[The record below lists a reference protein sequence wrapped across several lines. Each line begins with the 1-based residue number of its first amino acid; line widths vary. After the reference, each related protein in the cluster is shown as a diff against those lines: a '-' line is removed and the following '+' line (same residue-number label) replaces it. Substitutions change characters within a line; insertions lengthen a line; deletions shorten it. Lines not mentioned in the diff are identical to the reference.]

1 MISFLIGIITA
12 AIVFYMSM
20 IYGNAALALLGCFMC
35 VFMVLTFIALLVK
48 AHRAVAAIN
57 IPIAIATQGESI
69 RVSLSCRLKEAGF
82 DGVKYRVTVKNN
94 LSGEKSTKWLSG
106 GSDFLYSVNLCGNYE
121 FELVRIKLYDFSRL
135 FYVTKRVKKYANV
148 EVMPQIDEIPVRI
161 TDRVRNFFGDS
172 DIYDDLRP
180 GYDPSEMFDVREFQ
194 NGDRLQSVHWKL
206 SARTDELMVKENSL
220 PKACAVAIVADL
232 KGIKKGRQADA
243 FMKLLVSLSFSLM
256 DQKCSHYVAWY
267 DTAINDIVR
276 ARVDD
281 EEGFYIFLN
290 SFLKIKPDTKND
302 ALFLYEEKYRA
313 EKLVCLLSV
322 DGRLQIK
329 RGEEIVGRADEKTRL
344 SFRKSRWQRSD
355 TNEIKPDYNNAFTV
369 LGVLLTE
376 LANAAASVLLTVC
389 AVSVVNTTVSHVR
402 CPYYV
407 YVWLFIFSV
416 ISGFINRLTSLDTRK
431 WVRHAINTGLLLVF
445 LLGVFI
451 ANWQAAEHIKDG
463 FLYVKG
469 RYLEIINVYY
479 GTSFVCPKG
488 DKAFAGAFVGFVSF
502 IVMLLLVTLAVQIKR
517 RRMLTLFPTLMLA
530 VQLCIGKS
538 PSVSEVV
545 MLTLCTLW
553 CLIADGNARTVA
565 GYDANGSAQGN
576 EVLRIASSF
585 LYMAAVSA
593 ILFICVFTFKPLA
606 DTLAD
611 KKPQM
616 LAFQKDLEGSVKSFF
631 SVGIDLQDGT
641 VSNHYPSYSEKTVM
655 TIEAKAGVPSNIYLR
670 SFYGDTYENGR
681 WIKKS
686 DFSGMEKEYHDASR
700 MTAWQ
705 TTIGLATL
713 LDGYYDD
720 ETNPATE
727 KYTITMKK
735 LSTKYTYLPYCIDP
749 YSIDAKGDIDFEEDF
764 FITKDKGTKTIEVS
778 ACPGF
783 FDGSLETS
791 SLEPEQPLEVN
802 NDFYAAY
809 NNYVMENYTAK
820 QGGDGIVAEDAKWL
834 LRTGQLTS
842 NMMYTGYIRENDAN
856 RIAAAQLVQQF
867 LTSKAFKYS
876 KNPPSTGGKDVVEN
890 FLSNSRQGFCVHFAS
905 AGTMILRQMGVPCR
919 YVSGY
924 CAKEDSF
931 KSGENDEDICEV
943 KDSQSHAWVEIYL
956 DDFGWIPVEMT
967 PGYFEYVTGENP
979 FDYIGVNGKKT
990 NTGAAYNDSE
1000 HMNDTAADEDKL
1012 DEDAANEDT
1021 KNTDAENDDTAKDD
1035 TSKAAANSTSGDG
1048 SEKAYGSQ
1056 SGADKRTD
1064 AQNLKTRPHIPPVIL
1079 KTSLCVIF
1087 LTALT
1092 AIIVY
1097 IKRRRNI
1104 LWEARLAKRVKKG
1117 RYSRAAIMINNRI
1130 YKGLGHPSK
1139 NRTDELYLA
1148 NLKEKYCGPDYCGI
1162 HWDEY
1167 MRIIQ
1172 KAVYS
1177 SEGITEEECFMIV
1190 ETWRRL
1196 EKKDI
1201 RHNSQKNMYKNSM
1214 INKK

>member
-1 MISFLIGIITA
+1 
-12 AIVFYMSM
+12 
-20 IYGNAALALLGCFMC
+20 
-35 VFMVLTFIALLVK
+35 
-48 AHRAVAAIN
+48 
-57 IPIAIATQGESI
+57 
-69 RVSLSCRLKEAGF
+69 
-82 DGVKYRVTVKNN
+82 
-94 LSGEKSTKWLSG
+94 
-106 GSDFLYSVNLCGNYE
+106 
-121 FELVRIKLYDFSRL
+121 
-135 FYVTKRVKKYANV
+135 
-148 EVMPQIDEIPVRI
+148 
-161 TDRVRNFFGDS
+161 
-172 DIYDDLRP
+172 
-180 GYDPSEMFDVREFQ
+180 
-194 NGDRLQSVHWKL
+194 
-206 SARTDELMVKENSL
+206 
-220 PKACAVAIVADL
+220 
-232 KGIKKGRQADA
+232 
-243 FMKLLVSLSFSLM
+243 MK
-256 DQKCSHYVAWY
+256 
-267 DTAINDIVR
+267 
-276 ARVDD
+276 
-281 EEGFYIFLN
+281 
-290 SFLKIKPDTKND
+290 
-302 ALFLYEEKYRA
+302 
-313 EKLVCLLSV
+313 
-322 DGRLQIK
+322 
-329 RGEEIVGRADEKTRL
+329 KTRL

-655 TIEAKAGVPSNIYLR
+655 TVEAKAGVPSNIYLRSFYGDTYENGRWIKKSDFSGMEKEYHDASRMTAWQTTIGLATLLDGYYDDETNPATEKYTITMKKPQMLAFQKDLEGSVKSFFSVGIDLQDGTVSNHYPSYSEKTVMTVEAKAGVPSNIYLR

-735 LSTKYTYLPYCIDP
+735 LSTKYAYLPYCIDP
-749 YSIDAKGDIDFEEDF
+749 YSIDAKGDIDFDEDF

-867 LTSKAFKYS
+867 LTSKNFKYS

-1000 HMNDTAADEDKL
+1000 HMNDTAADED
-1012 DEDAANEDT
+1012 AANEDI

-1064 AQNLKTRPHIPPVIL
+1064 AQNSKKRLHIPPVIL

-1117 RYSRAAIMINNRI
+1117 RYSRVAIMINNRI

-1177 SEGITEEECFMIV
+1177 SEGITGEECFMIV
-1190 ETWRRL
+1190 ETWRHL

>member
-1 MISFLIGIITA
+1 
-12 AIVFYMSM
+12 
-20 IYGNAALALLGCFMC
+20 
-35 VFMVLTFIALLVK
+35 
-48 AHRAVAAIN
+48 
-57 IPIAIATQGESI
+57 
-69 RVSLSCRLKEAGF
+69 
-82 DGVKYRVTVKNN
+82 
-94 LSGEKSTKWLSG
+94 
-106 GSDFLYSVNLCGNYE
+106 
-121 FELVRIKLYDFSRL
+121 
-135 FYVTKRVKKYANV
+135 
-148 EVMPQIDEIPVRI
+148 
-161 TDRVRNFFGDS
+161 
-172 DIYDDLRP
+172 
-180 GYDPSEMFDVREFQ
+180 
-194 NGDRLQSVHWKL
+194 
-206 SARTDELMVKENSL
+206 
-220 PKACAVAIVADL
+220 
-232 KGIKKGRQADA
+232 
-243 FMKLLVSLSFSLM
+243 MK
-256 DQKCSHYVAWY
+256 
-267 DTAINDIVR
+267 
-276 ARVDD
+276 
-281 EEGFYIFLN
+281 
-290 SFLKIKPDTKND
+290 
-302 ALFLYEEKYRA
+302 
-313 EKLVCLLSV
+313 
-322 DGRLQIK
+322 
-329 RGEEIVGRADEKTRL
+329 KTRL
-344 SFRKSRWQRSD
+344 SFRKSFWQRSD
-355 TNEIKPDYNNAFTV
+355 TNEIKTDYNNAFTV
-369 LGVLLTE
+369 LSVLLTE
-376 LANAAASVLLTVC
+376 LANAAAAVFLTVC
-389 AVSVVNTTVSHVR
+389 AVSVVNTTISHVR

-416 ISGFINRLTSLDTRK
+416 ISGFINRLASLDARR

-445 LLGVFI
+445 VLGVFI
-451 ANWQAAEHIKDG
+451 ANWQAATHIKAG

-479 GTSFVCPKG
+479 GTSFACPKG
-488 DKAFAGAFVGFVSF
+488 DKDFAGAFVGFVAF
-502 IVMLLLVTLAVQIKR
+502 IAMLFLVTLAVQIKR
-517 RRMLTLFPTLMLA
+517 RRMLTLFPTLLLA
-530 VQLCIGKS
+530 VQLCVGKS

-553 CLIADGNARTVA
+553 CLIADGSARTVA
-565 GYDANGSAQGN
+565 GYEADGSAQGN
-576 EVLRIASSF
+576 EALRIVPAF

-631 SVGIDLQDGT
+631 SLGIDLQDGT
-641 VSNHYPSYSEKTVM
+641 VSNHYPSYSGKTVM
-655 TIEAKAGVPSNIYLR
+655 TVEAKAGASSNIYLR

-686 DFSGMEKEYHDASR
+686 DFSRMEKEYHDASR

-705 TTIGLATL
+705 NAIGLATL

-727 KYTITMKK
+727 KYTITMEK

-749 YSIDAKGDIDFEEDF
+749 YSIDAKGDIDFDEDF
-764 FITKDKGTKTIEVS
+764 FITKDKGTKKIEVS

-820 QGGDGIVAEDAKWL
+820 QGGDGIVSEDAKWL

-842 NMMYTGYIRENDAN
+842 DMMYTGYIRENDAN

-876 KNPPSTGGKDVVEN
+876 KNPPSAGSKDVVEN

-924 CAKEDSF
+924 CAKGDSF
-931 KSGENDEDICEV
+931 KSGENDGDICEV

-967 PGYFEYVTGENP
+967 PGYYENVTGVNQ

-990 NTGAAYNDSE
+990 NTGAAYHDDTE
-1000 HMNDTAADEDKL
+1000 QMNDTAADEDNA
-1012 DEDAANEDT
+1012 DEDAVNEDTKNDDT
-1021 KNTDAENDDTAKDD
+1021 KNTDAENDDTA
-1035 TSKAAANSTSGDG
+1035 NSASSQFVSGDG
-1048 SEKAYGSQ
+1048 SENALGSR

-1064 AQNLKTRPHIPPVIL
+1064 THSSKTGLHIPPAIL
-1079 KTSLCVIF
+1079 KTVLCVIF

-1092 AIIVY
+1092 ATIVY

-1104 LWEARLAKRVKKG
+1104 LWEARLAQRVKKG

-1177 SEGITEEECFMIV
+1177 SEGITEEECFMV
-1190 ETWRRL
+1190 METWRHL

>member
-1 MISFLIGIITA
+1 
-12 AIVFYMSM
+12 
-20 IYGNAALALLGCFMC
+20 
-35 VFMVLTFIALLVK
+35 
-48 AHRAVAAIN
+48 
-57 IPIAIATQGESI
+57 
-69 RVSLSCRLKEAGF
+69 
-82 DGVKYRVTVKNN
+82 
-94 LSGEKSTKWLSG
+94 
-106 GSDFLYSVNLCGNYE
+106 
-121 FELVRIKLYDFSRL
+121 
-135 FYVTKRVKKYANV
+135 
-148 EVMPQIDEIPVRI
+148 
-161 TDRVRNFFGDS
+161 
-172 DIYDDLRP
+172 
-180 GYDPSEMFDVREFQ
+180 
-194 NGDRLQSVHWKL
+194 
-206 SARTDELMVKENSL
+206 
-220 PKACAVAIVADL
+220 
-232 KGIKKGRQADA
+232 
-243 FMKLLVSLSFSLM
+243 MK
-256 DQKCSHYVAWY
+256 
-267 DTAINDIVR
+267 
-276 ARVDD
+276 
-281 EEGFYIFLN
+281 
-290 SFLKIKPDTKND
+290 
-302 ALFLYEEKYRA
+302 
-313 EKLVCLLSV
+313 
-322 DGRLQIK
+322 
-329 RGEEIVGRADEKTRL
+329 KTRL

-376 LANAAASVLLTVC
+376 LANAAAAVLLTVC

-565 GYDANGSAQGN
+565 GYDADGSAQDN
-576 EVLRIASSF
+576 EALRIVPAF

-593 ILFICVFTFKPLA
+593 VLFICVFSFKPLA

-655 TIEAKAGVPSNIYLR
+655 TVEAKAGAPSNIYLR

-727 KYTITMKK
+727 KYTITMEK
-735 LSTKYTYLPYCIDP
+735 LSTQYAYLPYCIDP
-749 YSIDAKGDIDFEEDF
+749 YSIDAKGDIDFDEDF

-783 FDGSLETS
+783 FDGSLEMS
-791 SLEPEQPLEVN
+791 ILEPEQPLEVN
-802 NDFYAAY
+802 SDFYAAY
-809 NNYVMENYTAK
+809 NDYVMENYTEK
-820 QGGDGIVAEDAKWL
+820 QGGDGIVAEDAKLL

-890 FLSNSRQGFCVHFAS
+890 FLSNSRQGFCEHFAS

-956 DDFGWIPVEMT
+956 DDFG
-967 PGYFEYVTGENP
+967 GF
-979 FDYIGVNGKKT
+979 
-990 NTGAAYNDSE
+990 
-1000 HMNDTAADEDKL
+1000 
-1012 DEDAANEDT
+1012 
-1021 KNTDAENDDTAKDD
+1021 
-1035 TSKAAANSTSGDG
+1035 
-1048 SEKAYGSQ
+1048 Q
-1056 SGADKRTD
+1056 
-1064 AQNLKTRPHIPPVIL
+1064 
-1079 KTSLCVIF
+1079 
-1087 LTALT
+1087 
-1092 AIIVY
+1092 
-1097 IKRRRNI
+1097 
-1104 LWEARLAKRVKKG
+1104 
-1117 RYSRAAIMINNRI
+1117 
-1130 YKGLGHPSK
+1130 
-1139 NRTDELYLA
+1139 
-1148 NLKEKYCGPDYCGI
+1148 
-1162 HWDEY
+1162 
-1167 MRIIQ
+1167 
-1172 KAVYS
+1172 
-1177 SEGITEEECFMIV
+1177 
-1190 ETWRRL
+1190 WR
-1196 EKKDI
+1196 
-1201 RHNSQKNMYKNSM
+1201 
-1214 INKK
+1214 

>member
-1 MISFLIGIITA
+1 
-12 AIVFYMSM
+12 
-20 IYGNAALALLGCFMC
+20 
-35 VFMVLTFIALLVK
+35 
-48 AHRAVAAIN
+48 
-57 IPIAIATQGESI
+57 
-69 RVSLSCRLKEAGF
+69 
-82 DGVKYRVTVKNN
+82 
-94 LSGEKSTKWLSG
+94 
-106 GSDFLYSVNLCGNYE
+106 
-121 FELVRIKLYDFSRL
+121 
-135 FYVTKRVKKYANV
+135 
-148 EVMPQIDEIPVRI
+148 
-161 TDRVRNFFGDS
+161 
-172 DIYDDLRP
+172 
-180 GYDPSEMFDVREFQ
+180 
-194 NGDRLQSVHWKL
+194 
-206 SARTDELMVKENSL
+206 
-220 PKACAVAIVADL
+220 
-232 KGIKKGRQADA
+232 
-243 FMKLLVSLSFSLM
+243 MK
-256 DQKCSHYVAWY
+256 
-267 DTAINDIVR
+267 
-276 ARVDD
+276 
-281 EEGFYIFLN
+281 
-290 SFLKIKPDTKND
+290 
-302 ALFLYEEKYRA
+302 
-313 EKLVCLLSV
+313 
-322 DGRLQIK
+322 
-329 RGEEIVGRADEKTRL
+329 KTRL

-376 LANAAASVLLTVC
+376 LANAAAAVLLTVC

-416 ISGFINRLTSLDTRK
+416 ISGFINRLTLLDTRK

-469 RYLEIINVYY
+469 RYLELINVYY

-517 RRMLTLFPTLMLA
+517 RRMLTLFPTLMLV

-576 EVLRIASSF
+576 EALRIAAAF

-593 ILFICVFTFKPLA
+593 VLFICVFSFKPLA

-655 TIEAKAGVPSNIYLR
+655 TVEAKAGVPSNIYLR

-705 TTIGLATL
+705 NSIGLATL

-727 KYTITMKK
+727 KYTITMEK

-749 YSIDAKGDIDFEEDF
+749 YSIDAKGDIDFDEDF
-764 FITKDKGTKTIEVS
+764 VITKDKATKTIEVS

-783 FDGSLETS
+783 FDGCLEMS
-791 SLEPEQPLEVN
+791 ILEPEQPLEVN
-802 NDFYAAY
+802 NDFYVAY
-809 NNYVMENYTAK
+809 NDYVMENYTEK
-820 QGGDGIVAEDAKWL
+820 QGGDGIVAKDAKLL

-842 NMMYTGYIRENDAN
+842 NMMYTGDIRENDAN

-876 KNPPSTGGKDVVEN
+876 KNPPSTGGKDVVDN

-1000 HMNDTAADEDKL
+1000 HMNDTAADED
-1012 DEDAANEDT
+1012 AANEDT
-1021 KNTDAENDDTAKDD
+1021 KNTDVKNDGTANDT
-1035 TSKAAANSTSGDG
+1035 TANSASNQYESGDG
-1048 SEKAYGSQ
+1048 SENAYGSQ

-1064 AQNLKTRPHIPPVIL
+1064 AQNSKTRLHIPPVIL

-1177 SEGITEEECFMIV
+1177 SEGITGEECFMV
-1190 ETWRRL
+1190 METWRRL

>member
-1 MISFLIGIITA
+1 
-12 AIVFYMSM
+12 
-20 IYGNAALALLGCFMC
+20 
-35 VFMVLTFIALLVK
+35 
-48 AHRAVAAIN
+48 
-57 IPIAIATQGESI
+57 
-69 RVSLSCRLKEAGF
+69 
-82 DGVKYRVTVKNN
+82 
-94 LSGEKSTKWLSG
+94 
-106 GSDFLYSVNLCGNYE
+106 
-121 FELVRIKLYDFSRL
+121 
-135 FYVTKRVKKYANV
+135 
-148 EVMPQIDEIPVRI
+148 
-161 TDRVRNFFGDS
+161 
-172 DIYDDLRP
+172 
-180 GYDPSEMFDVREFQ
+180 
-194 NGDRLQSVHWKL
+194 
-206 SARTDELMVKENSL
+206 
-220 PKACAVAIVADL
+220 
-232 KGIKKGRQADA
+232 
-243 FMKLLVSLSFSLM
+243 MK
-256 DQKCSHYVAWY
+256 
-267 DTAINDIVR
+267 
-276 ARVDD
+276 
-281 EEGFYIFLN
+281 
-290 SFLKIKPDTKND
+290 
-302 ALFLYEEKYRA
+302 
-313 EKLVCLLSV
+313 
-322 DGRLQIK
+322 
-329 RGEEIVGRADEKTRL
+329 KTRL
-344 SFRKSRWQRSD
+344 SFRKSCWQKSD

-369 LGVLLTE
+369 LSVLLTE
-376 LANAAASVLLTVC
+376 LANAAAAVFLTVC
-389 AVSVVNTTVSHVR
+389 AVSVVNTTISYVR

-416 ISGFINRLTSLDTRK
+416 ISGFINRLTSLDTRR

-445 LLGVFI
+445 VLGVFI
-451 ANWQAAEHIKDG
+451 ANWQAAAHIKAG
-463 FLYVKG
+463 FLYAKG

-479 GTSFVCPKG
+479 GTSFACPKG
-488 DKAFAGAFVGFVSF
+488 DKDFAGAFVGFVAF
-502 IVMLLLVTLAVQIKR
+502 IAMLFLVTLAAQIKR

-553 CLIADGNARTVA
+553 CLIADGSARTVA
-565 GYDANGSAQGN
+565 GYEADGNAQGN
-576 EVLRIASSF
+576 AALRIVPEF

-593 ILFICVFTFKPLA
+593 ILFICVFSFKPLA

-631 SVGIDLQDGT
+631 SSGIDLQDGT
-641 VSNHYPSYSEKTVM
+641 VSNHYPSYSGKTVM
-655 TIEAKAGVPSNIYLR
+655 TVEAKAGASSNIYLR
-670 SFYGDTYENGR
+670 SFYGDTYENGK

-705 TTIGLATL
+705 NAIGLATL

-727 KYTITMKK
+727 KYTITMEK

-749 YSIDAKGDIDFEEDF
+749 YSIDAKGDIDFDEDF
-764 FITKDKGTKTIEVS
+764 FITKDKGTKKIEVS

-783 FDGSLETS
+783 FHGSLETS

-820 QGGDGIVAEDAKWL
+820 QGGDGIVSEDAKWL

-890 FLSNSRQGFCVHFAS
+890 FLSNSREGFCVHFAS

-924 CAKEDSF
+924 CAKGDSF
-931 KSGENDEDICEV
+931 KSGENDGDICEV

-967 PGYFEYVTGENP
+967 PGYYENVTGENQ

-990 NTGAAYNDSE
+990 NTGAAYHDDTE
-1000 HMNDTAADEDKL
+1000 QMNDTAADEDNA
-1012 DEDAANEDT
+1012 DEDAVNEDTENDDT
-1021 KNTDAENDDTAKDD
+1021 KNTDAENDDTA
-1035 TSKAAANSTSGDG
+1035 NSTSSQFVSGDG
-1048 SEKAYGSQ
+1048 SENALGSQ

-1064 AQNLKTRPHIPPVIL
+1064 TQKSKTGLHIPPVIL
-1079 KTSLCVIF
+1079 KTVLFVIF

-1092 AIIVY
+1092 ATIVY

-1104 LWEARLAKRVKKG
+1104 LWEARLANRVKKG

-1177 SEGITEEECFMIV
+1177 SEGITEEECFMV
-1190 ETWRRL
+1190 METWRRL

>member
-1 MISFLIGIITA
+1 M
-12 AIVFYMSM
+12 
-20 IYGNAALALLGCFMC
+20 
-35 VFMVLTFIALLVK
+35 
-48 AHRAVAAIN
+48 
-57 IPIAIATQGESI
+57 
-69 RVSLSCRLKEAGF
+69 
-82 DGVKYRVTVKNN
+82 
-94 LSGEKSTKWLSG
+94 
-106 GSDFLYSVNLCGNYE
+106 
-121 FELVRIKLYDFSRL
+121 
-135 FYVTKRVKKYANV
+135 
-148 EVMPQIDEIPVRI
+148 
-161 TDRVRNFFGDS
+161 
-172 DIYDDLRP
+172 
-180 GYDPSEMFDVREFQ
+180 
-194 NGDRLQSVHWKL
+194 
-206 SARTDELMVKENSL
+206 
-220 PKACAVAIVADL
+220 
-232 KGIKKGRQADA
+232 
-243 FMKLLVSLSFSLM
+243 
-256 DQKCSHYVAWY
+256 
-267 DTAINDIVR
+267 
-276 ARVDD
+276 
-281 EEGFYIFLN
+281 
-290 SFLKIKPDTKND
+290 
-302 ALFLYEEKYRA
+302 
-313 EKLVCLLSV
+313 
-322 DGRLQIK
+322 
-329 RGEEIVGRADEKTRL
+329 
-344 SFRKSRWQRSD
+344 
-355 TNEIKPDYNNAFTV
+355 
-369 LGVLLTE
+369 
-376 LANAAASVLLTVC
+376 
-389 AVSVVNTTVSHVR
+389 
-402 CPYYV
+402 
-407 YVWLFIFSV
+407 
-416 ISGFINRLTSLDTRK
+416 
-431 WVRHAINTGLLLVF
+431 
-445 LLGVFI
+445 
-451 ANWQAAEHIKDG
+451 
-463 FLYVKG
+463 YVKG

-553 CLIADGNARTVA
+553 CFIADGNARTVA

-576 EVLRIASSF
+576 EALRIASSF

-593 ILFICVFTFKPLA
+593 VLFICVFAFKPLA

-616 LAFQKDLEGSVKSFF
+616 LAFQKDLEGSVKSLF
-631 SVGIDLQDGT
+631 SLGIDLQDGT

-655 TIEAKAGVPSNIYLR
+655 TVEAKAGAPSNIYLR

-727 KYTITMKK
+727 KYTITMEK

-749 YSIDAKGDIDFEEDF
+749 YSIDARGDIDFDEDF

-979 FDYIGVNGKKT
+979 FDYIGVKGKKT
-990 NTGAAYNDSE
+990 NAGDAFNDTE
-1000 HMNDTAADEDKL
+1000 NMNDAAVNEDNAYEDNADEDNA
-1012 DEDAANEDT
+1012 DEDATDE
-1021 KNTDAENDDTAKDD
+1021 DAENTDVK
-1035 TSKAAANSTSGDG
+1035 NDG

-1064 AQNLKTRPHIPPVIL
+1064 AQNSKTRLHIPPVIL

-1117 RYSRAAIMINNRI
+1117 RYSRVAIMINNRI

-1177 SEGITEEECFMIV
+1177 SEGITGEECFMVV

-1201 RHNSQKNMYKNSM
+1201 RHNSQKNMYK
-1214 INKK
+1214 KQHD

>member
-1 MISFLIGIITA
+1 
-12 AIVFYMSM
+12 
-20 IYGNAALALLGCFMC
+20 
-35 VFMVLTFIALLVK
+35 
-48 AHRAVAAIN
+48 
-57 IPIAIATQGESI
+57 
-69 RVSLSCRLKEAGF
+69 
-82 DGVKYRVTVKNN
+82 
-94 LSGEKSTKWLSG
+94 
-106 GSDFLYSVNLCGNYE
+106 
-121 FELVRIKLYDFSRL
+121 
-135 FYVTKRVKKYANV
+135 
-148 EVMPQIDEIPVRI
+148 
-161 TDRVRNFFGDS
+161 
-172 DIYDDLRP
+172 
-180 GYDPSEMFDVREFQ
+180 
-194 NGDRLQSVHWKL
+194 
-206 SARTDELMVKENSL
+206 
-220 PKACAVAIVADL
+220 
-232 KGIKKGRQADA
+232 
-243 FMKLLVSLSFSLM
+243 MK
-256 DQKCSHYVAWY
+256 
-267 DTAINDIVR
+267 
-276 ARVDD
+276 
-281 EEGFYIFLN
+281 
-290 SFLKIKPDTKND
+290 
-302 ALFLYEEKYRA
+302 
-313 EKLVCLLSV
+313 
-322 DGRLQIK
+322 
-329 RGEEIVGRADEKTRL
+329 KTRL

-376 LANAAASVLLTVC
+376 LANAVAAVLLTVC

-576 EVLRIASSF
+576 EALRIVPAF

-593 ILFICVFTFKPLA
+593 ILFICVFSFKPLA

-655 TIEAKAGVPSNIYLR
+655 TVEASSGASSNIYLR

-705 TTIGLATL
+705 NAIGLATL

-727 KYTITMKK
+727 KYTITMEK

-749 YSIDAKGDIDFEEDF
+749 YSIDAKGDIDFDEDF
-764 FITKDKGTKTIEVS
+764 LITKDKATKTIEVS

-791 SLEPEQPLEVN
+791 ILEPEQPLEVN

-1048 SEKAYGSQ
+1048 SENAYGSQ

-1064 AQNLKTRPHIPPVIL
+1064 AQNSKTRLHIPPVIL

-1104 LWEARLAKRVKKG
+1104 LLEARLAKRVKKG

-1177 SEGITEEECFMIV
+1177 SEGITGEECFMIV
-1190 ETWRRL
+1190 ETWRHL

>member
-180 GYDPSEMFDVREFQ
+180 GYDPSELFDVREFQ

-232 KGIKKGRQADA
+232 RGIKKGRQADA

-376 LANAAASVLLTVC
+376 LANAAAAVLLTVC

-416 ISGFINRLTSLDTRK
+416 ISGFINRLTSLDTRR

-517 RRMLTLFPTLMLA
+517 RRMLTLFPTLLLA

-565 GYDANGSAQGN
+565 GYDADGSAQGN
-576 EVLRIASSF
+576 EALRIAAAF

-593 ILFICVFTFKPLA
+593 VLFICVFSFKPLA
-606 DTLAD
+606 DTLAG

-705 TTIGLATL
+705 NAIGLATL

-749 YSIDAKGDIDFEEDF
+749 YSIDAKGDIDFDEDF
-764 FITKDKGTKTIEVS
+764 VITKDKATKTIEVS

-783 FDGSLETS
+783 FDGSLEMS
-791 SLEPEQPLEVN
+791 ILEPEQPLEVN

-809 NNYVMENYTAK
+809 NNYVMENYTEK
-820 QGGDGIVAEDAKWL
+820 QGGDGIVAKDAELL

-931 KSGENDEDICEV
+931 KSGENDEDICDV

-979 FDYIGVNGKKT
+979 FDYIGVKGKKT
-990 NTGAAYNDSE
+990 NAGDAYNDSE

-1048 SEKAYGSQ
+1048 SENAYGSQ

-1064 AQNLKTRPHIPPVIL
+1064 AQNSKTRLHIPPVIL

-1177 SEGITEEECFMIV
+1177 SEGITGEECFMV
-1190 ETWRRL
+1190 METWRRL

>member
-1 MISFLIGIITA
+1 
-12 AIVFYMSM
+12 
-20 IYGNAALALLGCFMC
+20 
-35 VFMVLTFIALLVK
+35 
-48 AHRAVAAIN
+48 
-57 IPIAIATQGESI
+57 
-69 RVSLSCRLKEAGF
+69 
-82 DGVKYRVTVKNN
+82 
-94 LSGEKSTKWLSG
+94 
-106 GSDFLYSVNLCGNYE
+106 
-121 FELVRIKLYDFSRL
+121 
-135 FYVTKRVKKYANV
+135 
-148 EVMPQIDEIPVRI
+148 
-161 TDRVRNFFGDS
+161 
-172 DIYDDLRP
+172 
-180 GYDPSEMFDVREFQ
+180 
-194 NGDRLQSVHWKL
+194 
-206 SARTDELMVKENSL
+206 
-220 PKACAVAIVADL
+220 
-232 KGIKKGRQADA
+232 
-243 FMKLLVSLSFSLM
+243 MK
-256 DQKCSHYVAWY
+256 
-267 DTAINDIVR
+267 
-276 ARVDD
+276 
-281 EEGFYIFLN
+281 
-290 SFLKIKPDTKND
+290 
-302 ALFLYEEKYRA
+302 
-313 EKLVCLLSV
+313 
-322 DGRLQIK
+322 
-329 RGEEIVGRADEKTRL
+329 KTRL

-376 LANAAASVLLTVC
+376 LANAAAAVLLTVC

-416 ISGFINRLTSLDTRK
+416 ISGFINRLTLLDTRK

-469 RYLEIINVYY
+469 RYLELINVYY

-488 DKAFAGAFVGFVSF
+488 DKVFAGAFVGFVSF

-517 RRMLTLFPTLMLA
+517 RRILTLFPTLMLV

-565 GYDANGSAQGN
+565 GYDVNGSAQGN
-576 EVLRIASSF
+576 EALRIAAAF

-593 ILFICVFTFKPLA
+593 VLFICVFSFKPLA

-655 TIEAKAGVPSNIYLR
+655 TVEAKAGVPSNIYLR

-727 KYTITMKK
+727 KYTITMEK

-749 YSIDAKGDIDFEEDF
+749 YSIDAKGDIDFDEDF

-783 FDGSLETS
+783 FDGSLEMS
-791 SLEPEQPLEVN
+791 ILEPEQPLEVN
-802 NDFYAAY
+802 NDFYVAY
-809 NNYVMENYTAK
+809 NDYVMENYTEK
-820 QGGDGIVAEDAKWL
+820 QGGDGIVAKDAKLL

-979 FDYIGVNGKKT
+979 FDYIGVKGKET
-990 NTGAAYNDSE
+990 NAGDALDDTEN
-1000 HMNDTAADEDKL
+1000 MNDA
-1012 DEDAANEDT
+1012 AANED
-1021 KNTDAENDDTAKDD
+1021 NAYEDAADQDAENENTDVKNDGTANDT
-1035 TSKAAANSTSGDG
+1035 TANSASNQYESGDG
-1048 SEKAYGSQ
+1048 SENAYGSQ
-1056 SGADKRTD
+1056 SGADKRTA
-1064 AQNLKTRPHIPPVIL
+1064 AQNSKTRLHIPPVIL

-1177 SEGITEEECFMIV
+1177 SEGITGEECFMIV
-1190 ETWRRL
+1190 ETWRHL

>member
-1 MISFLIGIITA
+1 M
-12 AIVFYMSM
+12 
-20 IYGNAALALLGCFMC
+20 
-35 VFMVLTFIALLVK
+35 
-48 AHRAVAAIN
+48 
-57 IPIAIATQGESI
+57 
-69 RVSLSCRLKEAGF
+69 
-82 DGVKYRVTVKNN
+82 
-94 LSGEKSTKWLSG
+94 
-106 GSDFLYSVNLCGNYE
+106 
-121 FELVRIKLYDFSRL
+121 
-135 FYVTKRVKKYANV
+135 
-148 EVMPQIDEIPVRI
+148 
-161 TDRVRNFFGDS
+161 
-172 DIYDDLRP
+172 
-180 GYDPSEMFDVREFQ
+180 
-194 NGDRLQSVHWKL
+194 
-206 SARTDELMVKENSL
+206 
-220 PKACAVAIVADL
+220 
-232 KGIKKGRQADA
+232 
-243 FMKLLVSLSFSLM
+243 
-256 DQKCSHYVAWY
+256 
-267 DTAINDIVR
+267 
-276 ARVDD
+276 
-281 EEGFYIFLN
+281 
-290 SFLKIKPDTKND
+290 
-302 ALFLYEEKYRA
+302 
-313 EKLVCLLSV
+313 
-322 DGRLQIK
+322 
-329 RGEEIVGRADEKTRL
+329 
-344 SFRKSRWQRSD
+344 
-355 TNEIKPDYNNAFTV
+355 

-376 LANAAASVLLTVC
+376 LANAAAAVLLTVC

-445 LLGVFI
+445 VLGVFI

-576 EVLRIASSF
+576 EVLRIAAAF
-585 LYMAAVSA
+585 LYMAAVSVV
-593 ILFICVFTFKPLA
+593 LFICVFSFKPLA

-655 TIEAKAGVPSNIYLR
+655 TVEAKAGVPSNIYMR

-727 KYTITMKK
+727 KYTITMEK

-749 YSIDAKGDIDFEEDF
+749 YSIDAKGDIDFDEDF

-890 FLSNSRQGFCVHFAS
+890 FLSNSRQGFCAHHVRMLYAEKNRLGLALMLKTHTDKTIRDLKALS
-905 AGTMILRQMGVPCR
+905 TGKPV
-919 YVSGY
+919 VSGGL
-924 CAKEDSF
+924 F
-931 KSGENDEDICEV
+931 KKQASSSVSD
-943 KDSQSHAWVEIYL
+943 
-956 DDFGWIPVEMT
+956 
-967 PGYFEYVTGENP
+967 
-979 FDYIGVNGKKT
+979 
-990 NTGAAYNDSE
+990 
-1000 HMNDTAADEDKL
+1000 
-1012 DEDAANEDT
+1012 
-1021 KNTDAENDDTAKDD
+1021 
-1035 TSKAAANSTSGDG
+1035 
-1048 SEKAYGSQ
+1048 
-1056 SGADKRTD
+1056 
-1064 AQNLKTRPHIPPVIL
+1064 
-1079 KTSLCVIF
+1079 
-1087 LTALT
+1087 
-1092 AIIVY
+1092 Y
-1097 IKRRRNI
+1097 IKRLEDSCFICNRMKETSMRYIDTIFHLWKKEPEFRKKFANCKGFCTYHYGILYDEGSVKLPKDAYAEFQEILNKTYFAGMERVSLITGLRTSRGRMRRI
-1104 LWEARLAKRVKKG
+1104 RCHGAS
-1117 RYSRAAIMINNRI
+1117 SR
-1130 YKGLGHPSK
+1130 
-1139 NRTDELYLA
+1139 RT
-1148 NLKEKYCGPDYCGI
+1148 
-1162 HWDEY
+1162 
-1167 MRIIQ
+1167 
-1172 KAVYS
+1172 
-1177 SEGITEEECFMIV
+1177 
-1190 ETWRRL
+1190 
-1196 EKKDI
+1196 I
-1201 RHNSQKNMYKNSM
+1201 RS
-1214 INKK
+1214 

>member
-1 MISFLIGIITA
+1 
-12 AIVFYMSM
+12 
-20 IYGNAALALLGCFMC
+20 
-35 VFMVLTFIALLVK
+35 
-48 AHRAVAAIN
+48 
-57 IPIAIATQGESI
+57 
-69 RVSLSCRLKEAGF
+69 
-82 DGVKYRVTVKNN
+82 
-94 LSGEKSTKWLSG
+94 
-106 GSDFLYSVNLCGNYE
+106 
-121 FELVRIKLYDFSRL
+121 
-135 FYVTKRVKKYANV
+135 
-148 EVMPQIDEIPVRI
+148 
-161 TDRVRNFFGDS
+161 
-172 DIYDDLRP
+172 
-180 GYDPSEMFDVREFQ
+180 
-194 NGDRLQSVHWKL
+194 
-206 SARTDELMVKENSL
+206 
-220 PKACAVAIVADL
+220 
-232 KGIKKGRQADA
+232 
-243 FMKLLVSLSFSLM
+243 MK
-256 DQKCSHYVAWY
+256 
-267 DTAINDIVR
+267 
-276 ARVDD
+276 
-281 EEGFYIFLN
+281 
-290 SFLKIKPDTKND
+290 
-302 ALFLYEEKYRA
+302 
-313 EKLVCLLSV
+313 
-322 DGRLQIK
+322 
-329 RGEEIVGRADEKTRL
+329 KTRL
-344 SFRKSRWQRSD
+344 SFRKSCWQRSD

-369 LGVLLTE
+369 LSVLLTE
-376 LANAAASVLLTVC
+376 LANATAAVFLTVC
-389 AVSVVNTTVSHVR
+389 AVSVVNTTISHVR

-416 ISGFINRLTSLDTRK
+416 ISGFINRLASLDARR
-431 WVRHAINTGLLLVF
+431 WVCHAINTGLLLVF

-451 ANWQAAEHIKDG
+451 ANWQAATHIKAG

-479 GTSFVCPKG
+479 GTSFACQKG

-502 IVMLLLVTLAVQIKR
+502 IAMLFLVTLAAQIKR

-553 CLIADGNARTVA
+553 CLIADGSARTEA
-565 GYDANGSAQGN
+565 GYEADGSAQGN
-576 EVLRIASSF
+576 AALRIVPEF

-593 ILFICVFTFKPLA
+593 ILFMCVFTFKPLA

-631 SVGIDLQDGT
+631 STGMDMQDGT
-641 VSNHYPSYSEKTVM
+641 VSNHYPSYSGKTVM
-655 TIEAKAGVPSNIYLR
+655 TVEAKAGASSNIYLR
-670 SFYGDTYENGR
+670 SFYGDTYENGK

-705 TTIGLATL
+705 NAIGLATL

-727 KYTITMKK
+727 KYTITMEK
-735 LSTKYTYLPYCIDP
+735 LSTQYAYLPYCIDP
-749 YSIDAKGDIDFEEDF
+749 YSIDAKGDIDFDEDF

-783 FDGSLETS
+783 FDGSLEMS

-842 NMMYTGYIRENDAN
+842 DMMYTGYIRENDAN

-890 FLSNSRQGFCVHFAS
+890 FLSNSREGFCVHFAS

-924 CAKEDSF
+924 CAKGDSF

-967 PGYFEYVTGENP
+967 PGYYENVTGVNQ

-990 NTGAAYNDSE
+990 NNGAAYHDNDTE
-1000 HMNDTAADEDKL
+1000 QMNDTATDEDKT
-1012 DEDAANEDT
+1012 DEDAVNEDT

-1035 TSKAAANSTSGDG
+1035 TSSDG
-1048 SEKAYGSQ
+1048 SENALGSQ
-1056 SGADKRTD
+1056 SGADKHTD
-1064 AQNLKTRPHIPPVIL
+1064 TQSLKTGLHIPPAIL
-1079 KTSLCVIF
+1079 KTVLCVIF
-1087 LTALT
+1087 LTAFT
-1092 AIIVY
+1092 ATIVY

-1104 LWEARLAKRVKKG
+1104 LWEARLAQRVKKG

-1130 YKGLGHPSK
+1130 YRALGHPSK

-1177 SEGITEEECFMIV
+1177 SEGITGDECFMV
-1190 ETWRRL
+1190 METWRRL

-1201 RHNSQKNMYKNSM
+1201 RHNS
-1214 INKK
+1214 

>member
-1 MISFLIGIITA
+1 
-12 AIVFYMSM
+12 
-20 IYGNAALALLGCFMC
+20 
-35 VFMVLTFIALLVK
+35 
-48 AHRAVAAIN
+48 
-57 IPIAIATQGESI
+57 
-69 RVSLSCRLKEAGF
+69 
-82 DGVKYRVTVKNN
+82 
-94 LSGEKSTKWLSG
+94 
-106 GSDFLYSVNLCGNYE
+106 
-121 FELVRIKLYDFSRL
+121 
-135 FYVTKRVKKYANV
+135 
-148 EVMPQIDEIPVRI
+148 
-161 TDRVRNFFGDS
+161 
-172 DIYDDLRP
+172 
-180 GYDPSEMFDVREFQ
+180 
-194 NGDRLQSVHWKL
+194 
-206 SARTDELMVKENSL
+206 
-220 PKACAVAIVADL
+220 
-232 KGIKKGRQADA
+232 
-243 FMKLLVSLSFSLM
+243 MK
-256 DQKCSHYVAWY
+256 
-267 DTAINDIVR
+267 
-276 ARVDD
+276 
-281 EEGFYIFLN
+281 
-290 SFLKIKPDTKND
+290 
-302 ALFLYEEKYRA
+302 
-313 EKLVCLLSV
+313 
-322 DGRLQIK
+322 
-329 RGEEIVGRADEKTRL
+329 KTRL
-344 SFRKSRWQRSD
+344 SFRKSRWQISD
-355 TNEIKPDYNNAFTV
+355 TNEIKPDNNAFTV

-376 LANAAASVLLTVC
+376 LANAAAAVLLTVC

-463 FLYVKG
+463 LLYVKG

-565 GYDANGSAQGN
+565 GSDGYGAAQGN
-576 EVLRIASSF
+576 EALRIVPAF

-593 ILFICVFTFKPLA
+593 ILFICVFAFKPLA

-631 SVGIDLQDGT
+631 STGMDMQDGT

-655 TIEAKAGVPSNIYLR
+655 TVEAKAGVPSNIYLR

-705 TTIGLATL
+705 NTIGLATL

-735 LSTKYTYLPYCIDP
+735 LSTQYAYLPYCIDP
-749 YSIDAKGDIDFEEDF
+749 YSIDAKGDIDFDEDF
-764 FITKDKGTKTIEVS
+764 FITKDKATKTIEVS
-778 ACPGF
+778 ACPGI
-783 FDGSLETS
+783 FDGSLEMS
-791 SLEPEQPLEVN
+791 ILEPEQPLEVN
-802 NDFYAAY
+802 SDFYAAY
-809 NNYVMENYTAK
+809 NDYVMENYTAK
-820 QGGDGIVAEDAKWL
+820 QGGDGIVAEDAKLL
-834 LRTGQLTS
+834 LRAGQLTS

-876 KNPPSTGGKDVVEN
+876 KNPPSAGGKDVVEN

-967 PGYFEYVTGENP
+967 PGYFEYVTGENQ

-990 NTGAAYNDSE
+990 NAGDAFNDTE
-1000 HMNDTAADEDKL
+1000 NMNDAAVNEDNADEDNADKDAT
-1012 DEDAANEDT
+1012 DEDAE
-1021 KNTDAENDDTAKDD
+1021 NTDVKN
-1035 TSKAAANSTSGDG
+1035 DG
-1048 SEKAYGSQ
+1048 SENAYGSQ

-1064 AQNLKTRPHIPPVIL
+1064 AQNSKAGLHIPPVIL
-1079 KTSLCVIF
+1079 KIALCVIF
-1087 LTALT
+1087 LTAFT
-1092 AIIVY
+1092 AIVVY

-1104 LWEARLAKRVKKG
+1104 LWEVRLEKRVKKG

-1130 YKGLGHPSK
+1130 YKGMGHPSK

-1177 SEGITEEECFMIV
+1177 SEGITVEECFMVV

-1201 RHNSQKNMYKNSM
+1201 RHNSQKKHV
-1214 INKK
+1214 

>member
-1 MISFLIGIITA
+1 
-12 AIVFYMSM
+12 
-20 IYGNAALALLGCFMC
+20 
-35 VFMVLTFIALLVK
+35 
-48 AHRAVAAIN
+48 
-57 IPIAIATQGESI
+57 
-69 RVSLSCRLKEAGF
+69 
-82 DGVKYRVTVKNN
+82 
-94 LSGEKSTKWLSG
+94 
-106 GSDFLYSVNLCGNYE
+106 
-121 FELVRIKLYDFSRL
+121 
-135 FYVTKRVKKYANV
+135 
-148 EVMPQIDEIPVRI
+148 
-161 TDRVRNFFGDS
+161 
-172 DIYDDLRP
+172 
-180 GYDPSEMFDVREFQ
+180 
-194 NGDRLQSVHWKL
+194 
-206 SARTDELMVKENSL
+206 
-220 PKACAVAIVADL
+220 
-232 KGIKKGRQADA
+232 
-243 FMKLLVSLSFSLM
+243 
-256 DQKCSHYVAWY
+256 
-267 DTAINDIVR
+267 
-276 ARVDD
+276 
-281 EEGFYIFLN
+281 
-290 SFLKIKPDTKND
+290 
-302 ALFLYEEKYRA
+302 
-313 EKLVCLLSV
+313 
-322 DGRLQIK
+322 
-329 RGEEIVGRADEKTRL
+329 
-344 SFRKSRWQRSD
+344 
-355 TNEIKPDYNNAFTV
+355 
-369 LGVLLTE
+369 
-376 LANAAASVLLTVC
+376 
-389 AVSVVNTTVSHVR
+389 
-402 CPYYV
+402 
-407 YVWLFIFSV
+407 
-416 ISGFINRLTSLDTRK
+416 
-431 WVRHAINTGLLLVF
+431 
-445 LLGVFI
+445 
-451 ANWQAAEHIKDG
+451 
-463 FLYVKG
+463 
-469 RYLEIINVYY
+469 
-479 GTSFVCPKG
+479 
-488 DKAFAGAFVGFVSF
+488 
-502 IVMLLLVTLAVQIKR
+502 
-517 RRMLTLFPTLMLA
+517 MLA

-576 EVLRIASSF
+576 EALRIAAAF

-593 ILFICVFTFKPLA
+593 VLFICVFSFKPLA

-655 TIEAKAGVPSNIYLR
+655 TVEAKAGVPSNIYMR

-727 KYTITMKK
+727 KYTITMEK

-749 YSIDAKGDIDFEEDF
+749 YSIDAKGDIDFDEDF

-979 FDYIGVNGKKT
+979 FDYIGVKEKKT
-990 NTGAAYNDSE
+990 NVGDALDDTEN
-1000 HMNDTAADEDKL
+1000 MNDAAVNEDNAY
-1012 DEDAANEDT
+1012 EDAADQDAENEDT
-1021 KNTDAENDDTAKDD
+1021 ENTDVKN
-1035 TSKAAANSTSGDG
+1035 DG
-1048 SEKAYGSQ
+1048 SENAYGSQ

-1064 AQNLKTRPHIPPVIL
+1064 AQNSKTRLHIPPVIL

-1092 AIIVY
+1092 AVIVY

-1104 LWEARLAKRVKKG
+1104 LWEARLAKRVKKC

-1177 SEGITEEECFMIV
+1177 SEGITGEECFMV
-1190 ETWRRL
+1190 METWRRL

>member
-1 MISFLIGIITA
+1 
-12 AIVFYMSM
+12 
-20 IYGNAALALLGCFMC
+20 
-35 VFMVLTFIALLVK
+35 
-48 AHRAVAAIN
+48 
-57 IPIAIATQGESI
+57 
-69 RVSLSCRLKEAGF
+69 
-82 DGVKYRVTVKNN
+82 
-94 LSGEKSTKWLSG
+94 
-106 GSDFLYSVNLCGNYE
+106 
-121 FELVRIKLYDFSRL
+121 
-135 FYVTKRVKKYANV
+135 
-148 EVMPQIDEIPVRI
+148 
-161 TDRVRNFFGDS
+161 
-172 DIYDDLRP
+172 
-180 GYDPSEMFDVREFQ
+180 
-194 NGDRLQSVHWKL
+194 
-206 SARTDELMVKENSL
+206 
-220 PKACAVAIVADL
+220 
-232 KGIKKGRQADA
+232 
-243 FMKLLVSLSFSLM
+243 MK
-256 DQKCSHYVAWY
+256 
-267 DTAINDIVR
+267 
-276 ARVDD
+276 
-281 EEGFYIFLN
+281 
-290 SFLKIKPDTKND
+290 
-302 ALFLYEEKYRA
+302 
-313 EKLVCLLSV
+313 
-322 DGRLQIK
+322 
-329 RGEEIVGRADEKTRL
+329 KTRL
-344 SFRKSRWQRSD
+344 SFRKSRWQISD
-355 TNEIKPDYNNAFTV
+355 TNEIKPDNNAFTV

-376 LANAAASVLLTVC
+376 LANAAAAVLLTVC

-463 FLYVKG
+463 LLYVKG

-517 RRMLTLFPTLMLA
+517 RRMLALFPTLMLA

-565 GYDANGSAQGN
+565 GSDGYGAAQGN
-576 EVLRIASSF
+576 EALRIVPAF

-593 ILFICVFTFKPLA
+593 ILFICVFAFKPLA

-631 SVGIDLQDGT
+631 STGMDMQDGT

-655 TIEAKAGVPSNIYLR
+655 TVEAKAGVPSNIYLR

-705 TTIGLATL
+705 NTIGLATL

-735 LSTKYTYLPYCIDP
+735 LSTQYAYLPYCIDP
-749 YSIDAKGDIDFEEDF
+749 YSIDAKGDIDFDEDF
-764 FITKDKGTKTIEVS
+764 FITKDKATKTIEVS
-778 ACPGF
+778 ACPGI
-783 FDGSLETS
+783 FDGSLEMS
-791 SLEPEQPLEVN
+791 ILEPEQPLEVN
-802 NDFYAAY
+802 SDFYAAY
-809 NNYVMENYTAK
+809 NDYVMENYTAK
-820 QGGDGIVAEDAKWL
+820 QGGDGIVAEDAKLL
-834 LRTGQLTS
+834 LRAGQLTS

-876 KNPPSTGGKDVVEN
+876 KNPPSAGGKDVVEN

-967 PGYFEYVTGENP
+967 PGYFEYVTGENQ

-990 NTGAAYNDSE
+990 NAGDAFNDTE
-1000 HMNDTAADEDKL
+1000 NMNDAAVNEDNADEDNADKDAT
-1012 DEDAANEDT
+1012 DEDAE
-1021 KNTDAENDDTAKDD
+1021 NTDVKN
-1035 TSKAAANSTSGDG
+1035 DG
-1048 SEKAYGSQ
+1048 SENAYGSQ

-1064 AQNLKTRPHIPPVIL
+1064 AQNSKAGLHIPPVIL
-1079 KTSLCVIF
+1079 KIALCVIF
-1087 LTALT
+1087 LTAFT
-1092 AIIVY
+1092 AIVVY

-1104 LWEARLAKRVKKG
+1104 LWEVRLEKRVKKG

-1130 YKGLGHPSK
+1130 YKGMGHPSK

-1177 SEGITEEECFMIV
+1177 SEGITVEECFMVV

-1201 RHNSQKNMYKNSM
+1201 RHNSQKKHV
-1214 INKK
+1214 

>member
-1 MISFLIGIITA
+1 
-12 AIVFYMSM
+12 
-20 IYGNAALALLGCFMC
+20 
-35 VFMVLTFIALLVK
+35 
-48 AHRAVAAIN
+48 
-57 IPIAIATQGESI
+57 
-69 RVSLSCRLKEAGF
+69 
-82 DGVKYRVTVKNN
+82 
-94 LSGEKSTKWLSG
+94 
-106 GSDFLYSVNLCGNYE
+106 
-121 FELVRIKLYDFSRL
+121 
-135 FYVTKRVKKYANV
+135 
-148 EVMPQIDEIPVRI
+148 
-161 TDRVRNFFGDS
+161 
-172 DIYDDLRP
+172 
-180 GYDPSEMFDVREFQ
+180 
-194 NGDRLQSVHWKL
+194 
-206 SARTDELMVKENSL
+206 
-220 PKACAVAIVADL
+220 
-232 KGIKKGRQADA
+232 
-243 FMKLLVSLSFSLM
+243 MK
-256 DQKCSHYVAWY
+256 
-267 DTAINDIVR
+267 
-276 ARVDD
+276 
-281 EEGFYIFLN
+281 
-290 SFLKIKPDTKND
+290 
-302 ALFLYEEKYRA
+302 
-313 EKLVCLLSV
+313 
-322 DGRLQIK
+322 
-329 RGEEIVGRADEKTRL
+329 KTRL

-355 TNEIKPDYNNAFTV
+355 ANEIKPDYNNAFTV

-376 LANAAASVLLTVC
+376 LANAAAAVLLTVC

-451 ANWQAAEHIKDG
+451 GNWQAAEHIKDG

-565 GYDANGSAQGN
+565 GYDVNGSAQGN
-576 EVLRIASSF
+576 EA
-585 LYMAAVSA
+585 
-593 ILFICVFTFKPLA
+593 
-606 DTLAD
+606 
-611 KKPQM
+611 
-616 LAFQKDLEGSVKSFF
+616 
-631 SVGIDLQDGT
+631 
-641 VSNHYPSYSEKTVM
+641 
-655 TIEAKAGVPSNIYLR
+655 
-670 SFYGDTYENGR
+670 
-681 WIKKS
+681 
-686 DFSGMEKEYHDASR
+686 
-700 MTAWQ
+700 
-705 TTIGLATL
+705 
-713 LDGYYDD
+713 
-720 ETNPATE
+720 
-727 KYTITMKK
+727 
-735 LSTKYTYLPYCIDP
+735 
-749 YSIDAKGDIDFEEDF
+749 
-764 FITKDKGTKTIEVS
+764 
-778 ACPGF
+778 
-783 FDGSLETS
+783 
-791 SLEPEQPLEVN
+791 
-802 NDFYAAY
+802 
-809 NNYVMENYTAK
+809 
-820 QGGDGIVAEDAKWL
+820 

-867 LTSKAFKYS
+867 LTSKNFKYS
-876 KNPPSTGGKDVVEN
+876 KNPPSTDGKDVVEN

-979 FDYIGVNGKKT
+979 VDYIGVNGKKT

-1064 AQNLKTRPHIPPVIL
+1064 AQNSKTRPHIPPVIL

-1177 SEGITEEECFMIV
+1177 SEGITGEECFMIV
-1190 ETWRRL
+1190 ETWRHL